1 MGTSGIMDTA
11 TVVSGVL
18 GVRLGDTVVVAWTGW
33 AVVDDAG
40 DIGWTG
46 RTGSDLR

>member
-11 TVVSGVL
+11 TVVAGAPGVK
-18 GVRLGDTVVVAWTGW
+18 LGDAKVVAWTGW

-40 DIGWTG
+40 DSGVW
-46 RTGSDLR
+46 RKNLRFLR